1 MKNNDF
7 QIQPNAD
14 EIINIL
20 SQQIAQLSRDNAV
33 LSSLVSQYQQ
43 EFEKLKSSKKEKDAK

>member
-1 MKNNDF
+1 MKDK
-7 QIQPNAD
+7 QIQANAD

-20 SQQIAQLSRDNAV
+20 TQQVAQLTRDNAV

-43 EFEKLKSSKKEKDAK
+43 EFEKLKSSKKERDAK